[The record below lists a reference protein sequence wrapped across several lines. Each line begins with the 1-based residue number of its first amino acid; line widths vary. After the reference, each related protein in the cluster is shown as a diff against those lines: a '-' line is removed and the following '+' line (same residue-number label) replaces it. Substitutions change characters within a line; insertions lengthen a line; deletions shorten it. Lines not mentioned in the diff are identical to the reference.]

1 MSSTR
6 RNNIYKD
13 PAISRVFGSL
23 ANILTGSAADDAN
36 IARGKYYDSQT
47 VGQNQKNKNA
57 SGLSE
62 TINTLTNS
70 DLGRSIAANMLGGN
84 VDGSGNLVKK
94 MPSSVRQSV
103 PLYGNQVNMNQDDIN
118 AQLSNLGKTIYGDQT
133 YSPNQITSA
142 YNNIQAGGNS
152 SLANNMMR
160 YGDQDEQQRG
170 FKMSG
175 KNPSKY
181 FNQNIAR
188 EELAND
194 LSGTLDK
201 NNKNLQ
207 ASQYNTDQDNITKKE
222 DLRQKRIITKELGIA
237 KIESVAETAKY
248 KFDNREI
255 TIAVS
260 KDQKVYIDQTTADT
274 LGVEPTIENGEEVYV
289 INGKASPN
297 KVDQV
302 KVQVGKADV
311 YLSKEMADELGIPVN
326 DQGQYII
333 KGSGFKDSTSNK
345 NNGGLK
351 QKDVNDSQKYF
362 ENAYKAYEQYNELP
376 SNVIGNIQQIIYK
389 NIAED
394 LKEKVARDQ
403 AFSSNVEGVVSQGVV
418 QITNPFVGEDL
429 VAPKYFVDYFQK
441 NADGKKA
448 PLETVVKFFGSL
460 GYDDNDS
467 KAIANFIKG

>member
-1 MSSTR
+1 
-6 RNNIYKD
+6 
-13 PAISRVFGSL
+13 
-23 ANILTGSAADDAN
+23 
-36 IARGKYYDSQT
+36 
-47 VGQNQKNKNA
+47 
-57 SGLSE
+57 
-62 TINTLTNS
+62 
-70 DLGRSIAANMLGGN
+70 
-84 VDGSGNLVKK
+84 
-94 MPSSVRQSV
+94 
-103 PLYGNQVNMNQDDIN
+103 
-118 AQLSNLGKTIYGDQT
+118 
-133 YSPNQITSA
+133 
-142 YNNIQAGGNS
+142 
-152 SLANNMMR
+152 
-160 YGDQDEQQRG
+160 
-170 FKMSG
+170 
-175 KNPSKY
+175 
-181 FNQNIAR
+181 
-188 EELAND
+188 
-194 LSGTLDK
+194 
-201 NNKNLQ
+201 
-207 ASQYNTDQDNITKKE
+207 
-222 DLRQKRIITKELGIA
+222 
-237 KIESVAETAKY
+237 
-248 KFDNREI
+248 
-255 TIAVS
+255 
-260 KDQKVYIDQTTADT
+260 
-274 LGVEPTIENGEEVYV
+274 
-289 INGKASPN
+289 
-297 KVDQV
+297 
-302 KVQVGKADV
+302 
-311 YLSKEMADELGIPVN
+311 MADELGIPVN

>member
-103 PLYGNQVNMNQDDIN
+103 PLYGNQVNMSQEDIN

-181 FNQNIAR
+181 FNQNIAK

-194 LSGTLDK
+194 LE
-201 NNKNLQ
+201 
-207 ASQYNTDQDNITKKE
+207 AS
-222 DLRQKRIITKELGIA
+222 
-237 KIESVAETAKY
+237 KY
-248 KFDNREI
+248 K
-255 TIAVS
+255 
-260 KDQKVYIDQTTADT
+260 
-274 LGVEPTIENGEEVYV
+274 
-289 INGKASPN
+289 
-297 KVDQV
+297 
-302 KVQVGKADV
+302 
-311 YLSKEMADELGIPVN
+311 
-326 DQGQYII
+326 
-333 KGSGFKDSTSNK
+333 SN
-345 NNGGLK
+345 
-351 QKDVNDSQKYF
+351 
-362 ENAYKAYEQYNELP
+362 NEL
-376 SNVIGNIQQIIYK
+376 K
-389 NIAED
+389 
-394 LKEKVARDQ
+394 L
-403 AFSSNVEGVVSQGVV
+403 
-418 QITNPFVGEDL
+418 
-429 VAPKYFVDYFQK
+429 
-441 NADGKKA
+441 
-448 PLETVVKFFGSL
+448 
-460 GYDDNDS
+460 
-467 KAIANFIKG
+467 